1 MKTEEAKSILR
12 AAIAKYGISHQ
23 VDMAHEEMG
32 ELVVALHHL
41 KRGKATADD
50 VITEIADVTIMIY
63 QLAEMFGVEKVQAE
77 IDRKLKRLSERM
89 NSEMNESED
98 ERMRKAALEG
108 IEYLERDC
116 GWDVIGDI
124 DILDVK
130 EYLEKQKMQP
140 TNEEMLRTLR
150 AEYEKGVA
158 DTIAKYEQKEQKLTE
173 SISRLTVQGKGVYKI
188 CPRCKERMV
197 RDDSKVYTSMPP
209 QYGYNCPKCGTM
221 EFDTVMYDNPEMEEQ
236 KLEEWSEDIIRK
248 AVKEVGLT
256 QHQIDWFKTNVFPP
270 MQEWSEEDREMLN
283 SVLLYFN
290 APFHD
295 MTDGELKAFN
305 WLKSL
310 PERFILQPKQEWS
323 EKDERKYQC
332 IRSIL
337 LTDVDKKVGSWKYSE
352 ILEWYEKRG
361 IGRYTNSQPHW
372 KPSEEQIGA
381 LNYAYCEL
389 FKRKDVGDNILGS
402 LQKLIDQLR
411 EQM

>member
-1 MKTEEAKSILR
+1 MEIDYEKKYEEALAKAR
-12 AAIAKYGISHQ
+12 AGKTL
-23 VDMAHEEMG
+23 EE
-32 ELVVALHHL
+32 
-41 KRGKATADD
+41 
-50 VITEIADVTIMIY
+50 I
-63 QLAEMFGVEKVQAE
+63 FP
-77 IDRKLKRLSERM
+77 
-89 NSEMNESED
+89 EMNESED
-98 ERMRKAALEG
+98 ERIRKLLVWQVHRNIEDETNDLAQSVYDGIKGHDPDLEES
-108 IEYLERDC
+108 IEDWKRCLA
-116 GWDVIGDI
+116 
-124 DILDVK
+124 
-130 EYLEKQKMQP
+130 YLEKQKELKEIPLMNGDADLYFDNWNQQKQNP
-140 TNEEMLRTLR
+140 TKRQCFEEGIRYDQRL
-150 AEYEKGVA
+150 
-158 DTIAKYEQKEQKLTE
+158 QKEQKLTE
-173 SISRLTVQGKGVYKI
+173 SISRLTIQGKGVYKI
-188 CPRCKERMV
+188 CPRCKSRMI

-372 KPSEEQIGA
+372 KPSEEQM
-381 LNYAYCEL
+381 
-389 FKRKDVGDNILGS
+389 K
-402 LQKLIDQLR
+402 QLKSAADLP
-411 EQM
+411 